1 MSTTFVPGIMP
12 SPSSAMC
19 SFILQTTQWV
29 EKSSTAKDETEAQ
42 KDEAI
47 CLKAEPEFEP
57 KSVWLEAQAVP
68 AVDGWVPDL
77 D

>member
-1 MSTTFVPGIMP
+1 
-12 SPSSAMC
+12 MC
-19 SFILQTTQWV
+19 QECIEITLLNPHT
-29 EKSSTAKDETEAQ
+29 KSLREMLFLIPIFAKDETEAQ

-57 KSVWLEAQAVP
+57 KSVWLEAPAAP

-77 D
+77 E